1 MENLLSACLTTR
13 DRFLIQLLWESGLR
27 IGEALALWLEDI
39 EPDAN
44 RIHIVDRGELT
55 NISVMITVCSPRIV
69 DVSADLINLFFEYIV
84 EAHTDD
90 VDTNHVFIKLSG
102 AHKHSPLEYS
112 DVSAL
117 VRRLQKRTGIY
128 FTVHMLRHSSLSEL
142 RRLGWPVEQLRIR
155 AGHHFVQ
162 STYVYLHAD
171 DEEMRQEWIRTENQM
186 LLRKGSTKNE
196 SGL

>member
-1 MENLLSACLTTR
+1 MNTA
-13 DRFLIQLLWESGLR
+13 
-27 IGEALALWLEDI
+27 
-39 EPDAN
+39 
-44 RIHIVDRGELT
+44 HI
-55 NISVMITVCSPRIV
+55 I
-69 DVSADLINLFFEYIV
+69 
-84 EAHTDD
+84 
-90 VDTNHVFIKLSG
+90 
-102 AHKHSPLEYS
+102 
-112 DVSAL
+112 L
-117 VRRLQKRTGIY
+117 VQKRTGIY